1 MGKEPEVAYSDLFAK
16 VQSGQVLNAVIE
28 GNELRGHLK
37 ASPREVFYTT
47 IPANHDDL
55 VKAMLAAKVNFSV
68 KPQQNNFLLPLLIN
82 VGPFLLILVVLV
94 PLLVAPFW
102 MIFKK
107 AGFQPILSV
116 LMMVPLVNFVLL
128 YVVAFSEWKSV
139 TAQKS

>member
-1 MGKEPEVAYSDLFAK
+1 
-16 VQSGQVLNAVIE
+16 
-28 GNELRGHLK
+28 
-37 ASPREVFYTT
+37 
-47 IPANHDDL
+47 
-55 VKAMLAAKVNFSV
+55 
-68 KPQQNNFLLPLLIN
+68 
-82 VGPFLLILVVLV
+82 
-94 PLLVAPFW
+94 

>member
-1 MGKEPEVAYSDLFAK
+1 MP
-16 VQSGQVLNAVIE
+16 
-28 GNELRGHLK
+28 
-37 ASPREVFYTT
+37 
-47 IPANHDDL
+47 
-55 VKAMLAAKVNFSV
+55 AAKVNFSV